1 MGAAQ
6 HEQNLFSY
14 TRRAMIAPMFY
25 LCSQELFVAMDPFES
40 TVDSPIAPAQN
51 CFAVT
56 PHDTAP
62 LPLVTKSIYV
72 GEGGDLALRPLLG
85 EAVVIFRNLQAGM
98 TLDVRA
104 RTILATGTTASAIV
118 GLA

>member
-1 MGAAQ
+1 
-6 HEQNLFSY
+6 
-14 TRRAMIAPMFY
+14 
-25 LCSQELFVAMDPFES
+25 MDPFGS

-56 PHDTAP
+56 PQDSAE

-72 GEGGDLALRPLLG
+72 GQGGDLALLPLRG
-85 EAVVIFRNLQAGM
+85 ENTVIFRNLADGM
-98 TLDVRA
+98 LLDVRA
-104 RTILATGTTASAIV
+104 RKILATGTTAADIV